1 MVIHYR
7 RGADL
12 DLHRH
17 YSICCLQSSTAVLCW
32 LSILLPVCVAV
43 RRYACD
49 WSAMPGDPSLVV
61 EVDPRSVCRWTLG
74 ESVLLADVR
83 YLWMR
88 IAVRR

>member
-1 MVIHYR
+1 
-7 RGADL
+7 
-12 DLHRH
+12 
-17 YSICCLQSSTAVLCW
+17 
-32 LSILLPVCVAV
+32 
-43 RRYACD
+43 
-49 WSAMPGDPSLVV
+49 MPGDPSLVV